1 MTAVFRSIL
10 LVDDHPIVR
19 MGLVALLAAH
29 CPHAQVRE
37 AGTLDEARQA
47 VAVGAPQLTLLDINL
62 AHGNGLTLLPL
73 LRQVGSKVLVLS
85 IRDELSTIET
95 ALAAGAHG
103 YLVKDAAGAEL
114 AKALGAL
121 AAGRNY
127 LAAGLAEKLAWRKGP
142 RGVQGVD
149 SLSPRELEVLL
160 LVAQGLGKTE
170 MAQRLGISP
179 NTVET
184 HRQKLRVKLGLDNQ
198 HELLKFALA
207 HCGLQSV
214 GQYFAT

>member
-1 MTAVFRSIL
+1 MNAAFHSIL

-29 CPHAQVRE
+29 CPQAPVRE

-47 VAVGAPQLTLLDINL
+47 VAAGAPQLTLLDINL
-62 AHGNGLTLLPL
+62 GQGNGLTLLPL

-85 IRDELSTIET
+85 IRDELSTVEA

-114 AKALGAL
+114 ASALTEIAEGRHYVPASL
-121 AAGRNY
+121 AQ
-127 LAAGLAEKLAWRKGP
+127 KLAWRKGP
-142 RGVQGVD
+142 MGVQGVD

-160 LVAQGLGKTE
+160 LVAQGLGKSE
-170 MAQRLGISP
+170 MSQRLGISP

-214 GQYFAT
+214 G